1 MNQADRNTLNF
12 CIEFVKNNFG
22 ERSQTS
28 MCLVWLKQ
36 AIDLL
41 EKEVELS
48 SAGFIVNELN
58 AIEAYI
64 TGKDRSSTSADV
76 TSKIQMIETLLEDL

>member
-1 MNQADRNTLNF
+1 MNQADRNTLDF
-12 CIEFVKNNFG
+12 CIEFIKNNFG

-36 AIDLL
+36 AVDLL
-41 EKEVELS
+41 EKEVEFS
-48 SAGFIVNELN
+48 SGGFIVNELN
-58 AIEAYI
+58 AIEAYL

-76 TSKIQMIETLLEDL
+76 NSKIQMIETLLADL